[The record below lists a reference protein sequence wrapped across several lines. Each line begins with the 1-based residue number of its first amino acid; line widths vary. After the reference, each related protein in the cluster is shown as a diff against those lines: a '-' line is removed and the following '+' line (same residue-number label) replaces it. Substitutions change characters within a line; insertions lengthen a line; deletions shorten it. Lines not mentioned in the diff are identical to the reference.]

1 MDLEEA
7 EAWLRGE
14 RSTVNYAGGDSPQDS
29 QERATR
35 MDAAMT
41 EQAYWVVRASGLPVS
56 KANRFKLVE
65 TILVGLL
72 AAVLIMAV
80 LVYFQI

>member
-1 MDLEEA
+1 MDHEEA
-7 EAWLRGE
+7 KAWLKGE

-41 EQAYWVVRASGLPVS
+41 EQAYWVVRSQSLERNEPRVF
-56 KANRFKLVE
+56 RCTQV
-65 TILVGLL
+65 ILVGLL
-72 AAVLIMAV
+72 IAVVLMAV
-80 LVYFQI
+80 MVYFQL

>member
-1 MDLEEA
+1 MTPEEA

-14 RSTVNYAGGDSPQDS
+14 RSTINYAGGDSPQDA

-41 EQAYWVVRASGLPVS
+41 EQAYWVMRAQGVKNGPRVL
-56 KANRFKLVE
+56 E
-65 TILVGLL
+65 GILVGLL
-72 AAVLIMAV
+72 IAVVFMAIV
-80 LVYFQI
+80 VYFQL

>member
-1 MDLEEA
+1 MKQEEA

-14 RSTVNYAGGDSPQDS
+14 RSTVNYAGGDSPQDA

-41 EQAYWVVRASGLPVS
+41 EQAYWIVRAQSIEKNGPRVIEGVL
-56 KANRFKLVE
+56 
-65 TILVGLL
+65 IGLL
-72 AAVLIMAV
+72 VAMTLMAV
-80 LVYFQI
+80 VVYFQL